1 MSTRPASREAS
12 AKVAGAGPRLSAA
25 ARVGL
30 GRGRIDIVGIE
41 PELVVDLPLFG
52 IAEDVVGLGK
62 RLKLFFSGFVAR
74 IDVRM
79 ILACQFAERL
89 ADLVGGSGLL
99 YAENA
104 VVVFVFG
111 LGGHVSEIGSKLSAL
126 SAQLV
131 TLSS

>member
-1 MSTRPASREAS
+1 VGASGEAS

-30 GRGRIDIVGIE
+30 RRRWIDVVGVE
-41 PELVVDLPLFG
+41 AELVVNLPLLG

-62 RLKLFFSGFVAR
+62 SLELLFGTFIAG

-79 ILACQFAERL
+79 VLARKFAERF
-89 ADLVGGSGLL
+89 ADVVGGRGLL

-104 VVVFVFG
+104 VIILV
-111 LGGHVSEIGSKLSAL
+111 GGRGHFSAIGTQPSAVYVSI
-126 SAQLV
+126 V
-131 TLSS
+131 SS